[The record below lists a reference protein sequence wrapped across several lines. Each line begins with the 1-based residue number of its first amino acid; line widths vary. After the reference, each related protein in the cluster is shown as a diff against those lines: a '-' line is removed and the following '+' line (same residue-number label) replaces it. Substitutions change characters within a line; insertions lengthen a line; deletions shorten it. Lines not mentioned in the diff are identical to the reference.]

1 MSLLRRIRES
11 PVILRLMTDDCLTIA
26 KRYIVCVCIGRKG
39 CWLGRNMGEVYQL
52 NKKKKEKKKGH
63 TITYHDGWC
72 WWLQVHMQSV
82 MLIPL

>member
-39 CWLGRNMGEVYQL
+39 CWLGRNMGEMYQL
-52 NKKKKEKKKGH
+52 KKEKKRKRATRSLTMMGGVGGYRY
-63 TITYHDGWC
+63 TC
-72 WWLQVHMQSV
+72 RV
-82 MLIPL
+82 

>member
-1 MSLLRRIRES
+1 MSLLRMIRES

-26 KRYIVCVCIGRKG
+26 KRYIVCVCIGVG
-39 CWLGRNMGEVYQL
+39 LEETWGRCT
-52 NKKKKEKKKGH
+52 NKEKKWKKEKKKGH